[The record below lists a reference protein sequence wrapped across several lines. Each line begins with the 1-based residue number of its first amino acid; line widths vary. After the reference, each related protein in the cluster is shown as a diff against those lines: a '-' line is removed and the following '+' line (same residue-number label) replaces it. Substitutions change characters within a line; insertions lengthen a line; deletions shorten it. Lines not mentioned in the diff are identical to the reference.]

1 MPVELLEGL
10 GGAVRIR
17 IRGNGRTLSVNV
29 RRTTVGGTNGQSW
42 YEFDMEDWNDLVERM
57 GLDPGDYIIFTRKR
71 ANKLWLHGF
80 SEHGQLT
87 TDYRFVGAS
96 WLRLNQLQLQ
106 HWETGNVI
114 KFCNGKYYLHIYFN

>member
-10 GGAVRIR
+10 GSAVRIR
-17 IRGNGRTLSVNV
+17 IRGNGRTLTVNV
-29 RRTTVGGTNGQSW
+29 RRITVGGTNGQSW

-114 KFCNGKYYLHIYFN
+114 KFCNGKY